1 MTVLATA
8 LSVLA
13 LVAGSCAKIQGPEES
28 GDGWTIL
35 ERPVSFRMG
44 VSSTKTTTPL
54 PSGTDFG
61 VMAWYTGTSNWSTS
75 AKPNFMYNQEV
86 DFDGSDYTYSPIK
99 YWPNNTGDK
108 LTFWAYCPYTAN
120 PDFLVA
126 DSSTPYTNSSSGIP
140 DIRFTAD
147 GHTDLLYSDVLANQ
161 TRASNSGE
169 ADISFHHALSL
180 IDVFVQ
186 KKDDPD
192 DDYTVTLNSVRFNG
206 LYMTGILKSSDWSW
220 DSYSGSR
227 QSILVWE
234 EDPLN
239 PIDVAIAEL
248 ENGVSHSIGSVMP
261 LPQSLSSDLMR
272 LQVVF
277 TLSSASLQSD
287 RTTTANVFLRDVFTT
302 APYQW
307 NMNAHYTLTI
317 RISPNRPIEFTVSW
331 SDWGDVFNYSLTD

>member
-1 MTVLATA
+1 MTVAFRVA
-8 LSVLA
+8 ILA
-13 LVAGSCAKIQGPEES
+13 LLAGSCAKTLEPE
-28 GDGWTIL
+28 GDGWTPL
-35 ERPVSFRMG
+35 GGDCPVLFRSDITEPATKASLPAGTSFG
-44 VSSTKTTTPL
+44 VFAYYTKTT
-54 PSGTDFG
+54 
-61 VMAWYTGTSNWSTS
+61 NWNYAGGSTV
-75 AKPNFMYNQEV
+75 PNFMYNEEV
-86 DFDGSDYTYSPIK
+86 TFSGTSYTYSPIK
-99 YWPNNTGDK
+99 YWPNNTNEK
-108 LTFWAYCPYTAN
+108 VSFWAYYPYSADVILFKANSTTTAFN
-120 PDFLVA
+120 NNTKGL
-126 DSSTPYTNSSSGIP
+126 P
-140 DIRFTAD
+140 DIQFTVTD
-147 GHTDLLYSDVLANQ
+147 GQTDFMISNVAANK
-161 TRASNSGE
+161 TKPSINTPVE
-169 ADISFHHALSL
+169 LTFNHALSL

-234 EDPLN
+234 DPS
-239 PIDVAIAEL
+239 DVAIAKL

-261 LPQSLSSDLMR
+261 LPQSLSSNLTR

-277 TLSSASLQSD
+277 TLSSTSPQFN
-287 RTTTANVFLRDVFTT
+287 RTTTENVFLKDVFTT